1 MNKFIKRIR
10 KIKKNPRFA
19 IYLGSYHYD
28 IENFLESFPT
38 VFWYKF
44 DDSSKSKKN
53 LVYISDIKF
62 LNSLNE
68 IEMIIVCDS
77 EKTMLLDIQPLLIK
91 SRPII
96 LLRFRDQ
103 VSIEQSEFFKKIRY
117 HATDLINGY
126 QIWTHQ

>member
-19 IYLGSYHYD
+19 IYLGSHHAD
-28 IENFLESFPT
+28 IENFLELFPT
-38 VFWYKF
+38 IFWYKA

-53 LVYISDIKF
+53 LIYVSDLKF

-68 IEMIIVCDS
+68 VEMVVVSDL
-77 EKTMLLDIQPLLIK
+77 EKPMVIDIQPLLIK

-96 LLRFRDQ
+96 LSRSADQ
-103 VSIEQSEFFKKIRY
+103 ISNEQSEFFKKIRY

>member
-10 KIKKNPRFA
+10 KIKKNLRFA
-19 IYLGSYHYD
+19 IYLGSDHPD
-28 IENFLESFPT
+28 MINFLELFPT
-38 VFWYKF
+38 IFWYKF
-44 DDSSKSKKN
+44 YDSSKSKKN
-53 LVYISDIKF
+53 LVYITDIKF

-77 EKTMLLDIQPLLIK
+77 EKTILLDIQPLLIK
-91 SRPII
+91 SRPFI
-96 LLRFRDQ
+96 LSRSQDQ
-103 VSIEQSEFFKKIRY
+103 VSIEQSDFFKKIRY